1 MEVTDVR
8 LNLVNKEGSSVK
20 AIGSF
25 SLDGEFA
32 IRGVRI
38 MEDKNGKSFVA
49 FPSREKSNGEYEDLA
64 FPLNKEFYHKVTD
77 TIIEEYN
84 HVVEQKQSK
93 QEAASQSNDEKPFV
107 EGSCKEV
114 VPTSEEKPARRGK
127 AR

>member
-64 FPLNKEFYHKVTD
+64 FRHW
-77 TIIEEYN
+77 
-84 HVVEQKQSK
+84 
-93 QEAASQSNDEKPFV
+93 SQTNGPATGFPYWLWPCCHR
-107 EGSCKEV
+107 SCG
-114 VPTSEEKPARRGK
+114 RHCQC
-127 AR
+127 